1 MRLPSDTDISGR
13 DFGAEELRLL
23 LRVVESGTL
32 SGTRGSQV
40 KLFEREFAAR
50 HGVPYACAV
59 LSGGAACHSAVAAID
74 PEPGEEVIVSAL
86 AGMGVVTAI
95 LYQGAVPVFA
105 DVDPYTLVMTAE
117 TVAPQVSSST
127 RAIIVDHLFG
137 QPCDVE
143 SVRAAA
149 PGVPIIEDCCHAPL
163 ATVGGKLTGT
173 MGEIAFFQFGQG
185 SHMTTGEGGL
195 AMSSD
200 PHYGRRMMQFAGTG
214 WAADGED
221 ADPLFLA
228 PNYRMSELQGAV
240 ARAQLVKLEGCVS
253 RRRRVAEMLTE
264 FLKDSEVL
272 TIPVPADNTTHSYAR
287 YPLLVDPGLVPGGAD
302 ALSDLLKEEGI
313 SCTPGSRRKLALEC
327 GTIAERRTFGESG
340 YPLSLRPDLVYRRED
355 YPDAHRVLDRLL
367 VLPCNE
373 FYTEEHVDF
382 LAEQI
387 RRGVGRLQSASV
399 AS

>member
-127 RAIIVDHLFG
+127 RAIIVE
-137 QPCDVE
+137 P
-143 SVRAAA
+143 SVR
-149 PGVPIIEDCCHAPL
+149 
-163 ATVGGKLTGT
+163 
-173 MGEIAFFQFGQG
+173 
-185 SHMTTGEGGL
+185 
-195 AMSSD
+195 
-200 PHYGRRMMQFAGTG
+200 
-214 WAADGED
+214 
-221 ADPLFLA
+221 
-228 PNYRMSELQGAV
+228 
-240 ARAQLVKLEGCVS
+240 
-253 RRRRVAEMLTE
+253 
-264 FLKDSEVL
+264 
-272 TIPVPADNTTHSYAR
+272 PA
-287 YPLLVDPGLVPGGAD
+287 L
-302 ALSDLLKEEGI
+302 
-313 SCTPGSRRKLALEC
+313 
-327 GTIAERRTFGESG
+327 
-340 YPLSLRPDLVYRRED
+340 
-355 YPDAHRVLDRLL
+355 
-367 VLPCNE
+367 
-373 FYTEEHVDF
+373 
-382 LAEQI
+382 
-387 RRGVGRLQSASV
+387 
-399 AS
+399 